1 MSSELPARVQGI
13 TPGLT
18 IREVTGCNGRRSV
31 VADWLCACGHHERAS
46 GKTAVTAL
54 ASSVIVGHCPHRE
67 GRAAA

>member
-1 MSSELPARVQGI
+1 MSEQPVCVQGI

-46 GKTAVTAL
+46 GGAVADLT
-54 ASSVIVGHCPHRE
+54 SRVVVGHCPHRQE
-67 GRAAA
+67 AAA